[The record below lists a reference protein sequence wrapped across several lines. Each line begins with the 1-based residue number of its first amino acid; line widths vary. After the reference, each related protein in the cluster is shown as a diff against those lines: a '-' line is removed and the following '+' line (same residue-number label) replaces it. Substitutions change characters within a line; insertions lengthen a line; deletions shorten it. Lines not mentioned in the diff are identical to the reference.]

1 MPKAFDGHALGGIG
15 VLRAVVQAG
24 SFVGAGRALGLTQ
37 SGVSRAVA
45 RLESRIGV
53 RLFDRTSRAVSLTDE
68 GRRFYE
74 QVAPLLSSL
83 EEAADQAATATTEV
97 RGHLRVNVDP
107 WFCRLFLVPL
117 LPRFLAAHPGL
128 SLDLVVRE
136 SLGNLVGDGFDA
148 AVRFGEPAPSGL
160 TARLLLR
167 TRILTCASP
176 AYLARHG
183 RPKHPRELGH
193 GGHECLQFKDP
204 RTGRPFPWEFHRGKE
219 VLVVPVTGRLQIN
232 DLATILS
239 ACTAGLGLAQVSEL
253 GLGDLL
259 EKRLVGVLPEW
270 SDERFPLYLFD
281 PSRRLAPAK
290 LRAFSEFVQASAS
303 SVELGGGDARR
314 GKA

>member
-1 MPKAFDGHALGGIG
+1 MASGESLLGGIG
-15 VLRAVVQAG
+15 VLRAVVTAG
-24 SFVGAGRALGLTQ
+24 SFVRAGTALGLTQ

-45 RLESRIGV
+45 RLEGRIGI
-53 RLFDRTSRAVSLTDE
+53 RLLDRTSRAVSLTDD

-74 QVAPLLSSL
+74 QVAPLLSGL
-83 EEAADQAATATTEV
+83 EEAADQASTAAGAV

-107 WFCRLFLVPL
+107 WFCRLFLIPR
-117 LPRFLAAHPGL
+117 LPRFMAEHPDL

-136 SLGNLVGDGFDA
+136 TLGNLIAEGFDA

-160 TARLLLR
+160 TARLLLK
-167 TRILTCASP
+167 TRILTCAAP
-176 AYLARHG
+176 AYLARRG
-183 RPKHPRELGH
+183 IPAHPRELSEGR
-193 GGHECLQFKDP
+193 HECLQFKDP

-219 VLVVPVTGRLQIN
+219 VLEVPVTGRLQIN

-259 EKRLVGVLPEW
+259 GKRIVAVLPQW
-270 SDERFPLYLFD
+270 SDERFPLYLYY

-290 LRAFSEFVQASAS
+290 LRAFSEFVQASAAA
-303 SVELGGGDARR
+303 LR
-314 GKA
+314 GPRPGHGQ